1 MTQLAIANV
10 LESFGLVLIAALIG
24 GWLLASSDRLRW
36 TCAVLVLGMTP
47 LVLAGSV
54 VGDSQSSLPQ
64 LSAPLI
70 AAGLVGGVIA
80 LLAAAAVFVRFP
92 RAVMPVALAT
102 IAFRVPI
109 EIGGDSVKLLLPLYL
124 TIAGA
129 VVARAWSYWRGRAV
143 DSPRGPKLL
152 DVTIV
157 VYLGL
162 YAVQSLYAGDVSVAT
177 QNFCFF
183 YAPFVLLYGLAASQ
197 KWDAKLL
204 RVCAATLVSVALV
217 LVLAGFVESAR
228 GRYLITIGGSA
239 PSDFDPYFRVQSFFF
254 DPNIYGRFL
263 AIVMLVVT
271 ALMLYTEKTRRV
283 LGAAVLLAVLWA
295 GLVLSLSQSSFA
307 ALLSGLVVLA
317 ALRWK
322 TKPVLIFTGAV
333 LLAGAV
339 FAIAFPSV
347 TGVNLTNSKSAE
359 KSTSGRFDLVTGG
372 LTLWGQ
378 KPFFGHGSG
387 DFSNAYRENRLA
399 KRTVFGPASTT
410 KSHTAPLTVAAEQG
424 IVGLA
429 AFIALLVAGFGAVFR
444 RVGKEDGPRGRPGLV
459 ARVAVAAAFTAIFVH
474 TLAYAAFLE
483 DPLTWTLLGAAVS
496 LAAIPRNGAA
506 EFDDTDSDGSAV
518 EAEQT

>member
-1 MTQLAIANV
+1 MMPLAIAGA
-10 LESFGLVLIAALIG
+10 LESLGLVLIAALIA
-24 GWLLASSDRLRW
+24 GWLLASSERLRW
-36 TCAVLVLGMTP
+36 TSAVLVLGLTP

-54 VGDSQSSLPQ
+54 VGDEQSSLPS
-64 LSAPLI
+64 LSPLLI
-70 AAGLVGGVIA
+70 AAGLVAGAVA
-80 LLAAAAVFVRFP
+80 LAAAAALFVKYP
-92 RAVMPVALAT
+92 RAVMPIALGT
-102 IAFRVPI
+102 IALRVPI
-109 EIGGDSVKLLLPLYL
+109 DIGGDSVKLLLPLYL
-124 TIAGA
+124 TIGGA
-129 VVARAWSYWRGRAV
+129 VVARAWMHWRGRTL

-157 VYLGL
+157 IFLGL
-162 YAVQSLYAGDVSVAT
+162 YAIQSLYADDVSVAT

-204 RVCAATLVSVALV
+204 RTCAVTLVSVALV
-217 LVLAGFVESAR
+217 LVFAGFIEFTR
-228 GRYLITIGGSA
+228 GRYLISIGGSQ
-239 PSDFDPYFRVQSFFF
+239 PSDFDPYFRVQSLFF

-263 AIVMLVVT
+263 AIVMLVV
-271 ALMLYTEKTRRV
+271 AAVMLYTDKTKRV
-283 LGAAVLLAVLWA
+283 LGAALILAILWA

-307 ALLSGLVVLA
+307 ALLSGLIVLA

-322 TKPVLIFTGAV
+322 AKPVLILTGV
-333 LLAGAV
+333 VMLAGAV

-347 TGVNLTNSKSAE
+347 TGVELTSSKGAE

-387 DFSNAYRENRLA
+387 DFSESYRANKLA

-444 RVGKEDGPRGRPGLV
+444 RVGKEEDVSRKRPGLV
-459 ARVAVAAAFTAIFVH
+459 ARVAVAAGFTAIFVH
-474 TLAYAAFLE
+474 ALAYAAFLE
-483 DPLTWTLLGAAVS
+483 DPLMWVLLGAAVS
-496 LAAIPRNGAA
+496 LAAIPRNGAN
-506 EFDDTDSDGSAV
+506 EEET
-518 EAEQT
+518 ETP

>member
-1 MTQLAIANV
+1 MTLAIAHAV
-10 LESFGLVLIAALIG
+10 ESFGLVLIAALIG
-24 GWLLASSDRLRW
+24 GWLLASSERLRW
-36 TCAVLVLGMTP
+36 ISAVLALGLTP

-54 VGDSQSSLPQ
+54 VGDDQSSLPTI
-64 LSAPLI
+64 SAPLI
-70 AAGLVGGVIA
+70 GVGLVGGAIA
-80 LLAAAAVFVRFP
+80 LAVAAAIFVKYP

-129 VVARAWSYWRGRAV
+129 IVARAWLYWRGRAV
-143 DSPRGPKLL
+143 DAPRGPKLL

-157 VYLGL
+157 IFLGL
-162 YAVQSLYAGDVSVAT
+162 YAVQSLYASDVSVAT

-204 RVCAATLVSVALV
+204 RACAVTLVSVALV
-217 LVLAGFVESAR
+217 LVLAGFVEFVR
-228 GRYLITIGGSA
+228 GRYLITIGGSQ
-239 PSDFDPYFRVQSFFF
+239 PSDFDPYFRVQSLFF

-271 ALMLYTEKTRRV
+271 ALMLYTGKTKRV
-283 LGAAVLLAVLWA
+283 LGAALILALLWA

-307 ALLSGLVVLA
+307 ALLAGLIVLA

-322 TKPVLIFTGAV
+322 TKPVLITTGAV
-333 LLAGAV
+333 LLAGLI
-339 FAIAFPSV
+339 FALALPSV
-347 TGVNLTNSKSAE
+347 TGINLTNSKSAE
-359 KSTSGRFDLVTGG
+359 TSTSGRFDLVTGG

-387 DFSNAYRENRLA
+387 DFSNAYRANKLA
-399 KRTVFGPASTT
+399 KRTAYGPAVTT
-410 KSHTAPLTVAAEQG
+410 KSHTAPLTVASEQG

-429 AFIALLVAGFGAVFR
+429 AFVALLVAGFGAVFR
-444 RVGKEDGPRGRPGLV
+444 RVGKDDRRPGLV

-474 TLAYAAFLE
+474 SLAYAAFLE
-483 DPLTWTLLGAAVS
+483 DPLTWVMLGSAVS
-496 LAAIPRNGAA
+496 LAAIPRN
-506 EFDDTDSDGSAV
+506 ESS
-518 EAEQT
+518 

>member
-1 MTQLAIANV
+1 MTLIAIAHV
-10 LESFGLVLIAALIG
+10 LESVGLVLIAVLIA
-24 GWLLASSDRLRW
+24 GWLLGSSDRLRW
-36 TCAVLVLGMTP
+36 ISAVLVLGLTP

-54 VGDSQSSLPQ
+54 VGDEQSSLPQ

-70 AAGLVGGVIA
+70 GAGLVGGAIA
-80 LLAAAAVFVRFP
+80 LAVAAAFFVKFP

-124 TIAGA
+124 TIGGA
-129 VVARAWSYWRGRAV
+129 VVARAWLYWRGRAV
-143 DSPRGPKLL
+143 DAPRGPKLL
-152 DVTIV
+152 DLTIV
-157 VYLGL
+157 AFLGL

-204 RVCAATLVSVALV
+204 RTCAATLVIVALV
-217 LVLAGFVESAR
+217 LVFAGFIESVR
-228 GRYLITIGGSA
+228 QRYLITIGGSQG
-239 PSDFDPYFRVQSFFF
+239 SDFDPYFRVQSFFF

-271 ALMLYTEKTRRV
+271 ALMLYTEKMRRV
-283 LGAAVLLAVLWA
+283 LGAAVILAVLWA

-322 TKPVLIFTGAV
+322 AKPVLVFTGVV
-333 LLAGAV
+333 LLAGVV
-339 FAIAFPSV
+339 FAVAFPSV
-347 TGVNLTNSKSAE
+347 TGVELTNSKSAE
-359 KSTSGRFDLVTGG
+359 KTTSGRFDLVTGG

-387 DFSNAYRENRLA
+387 DFSESYRANKLA
-399 KRTVFGPASTT
+399 KRTVYGPASTT

-429 AFIALLVAGFGAVFR
+429 AFIAFLVAGFGAVFR
-444 RVGKEDGPRGRPGLV
+444 RVSKEDGPRGRPGLV

-474 TLAYAAFLE
+474 SLAYAALLE
-483 DPLTWTLLGAAVS
+483 DPLMWALLGAAVS
-496 LAAIPRNGAA
+496 LAAIPRNGATEEPA
-506 EFDDTDSDGSAV
+506 ETEPS
-518 EAEQT
+518 

>member
-1 MTQLAIANV
+1 MIQLATSHVI
-10 LESFGLVLIAALIG
+10 ESFGMIAVAAAIG
-24 GWLLASSDRLRW
+24 GWLLASSERLRW
-36 TCAVLVLGMTP
+36 ISALLVLVLSP

-54 VGDSQSSLPQ
+54 VGDKQSSLPT

-70 AAGLVGGVIA
+70 GAGAIAGLAA
-80 LLAAAAVFVRFP
+80 LLIVAALFVRFP
-92 RAVMPVALAT
+92 RAVMPAALAT
-102 IAFRVPI
+102 LAFRVPL
-109 EIGGDSVKLLLPLYL
+109 EIGGDSIKLLLPLYL

-129 VVARAWSYWRGRAV
+129 VVANAWSYWRGRSV
-143 DSPRGPKLL
+143 DDPRGPKLL

-157 VYLGL
+157 AYLGL
-162 YAVQSLYAGDVSVAT
+162 YALQSLYATDVSVAT

-183 YAPFVLLYGLAASQ
+183 YAPFVLLYGLAARQ

-204 RVCAATLVSVALV
+204 RSCAVTLVTVALV
-217 LVLAGFVESAR
+217 LVLVGFVEFSR
-228 GRYLITIGGSA
+228 QRYLITIGGSQ
-239 PSDFDPYFRVQSFFF
+239 PSDFDPYFRVQSLFF

-263 AIVMLVVT
+263 AIVMIVVT
-271 ALMLYTEKTRRV
+271 AVMLYTGKTQRV
-283 LGAAVLLAVLWA
+283 LGAAVILAVLWA

-307 ALLSGLVVLA
+307 ALLSGLIVLA

-322 TKPVLIFTGAV
+322 VKPVLMATGAV
-333 LLAGAV
+333 FLLGLVIAV
-339 FAIAFPSV
+339 ALPSV
-347 TGVNLTNSKSAE
+347 SGIDLKNSSSAE
-359 KSTSGRFDLVTGG
+359 TTTSGRFDLVTGG

-387 DFSNAYRENRLA
+387 DFSNAYRAKKLA
-399 KRTVFGPASTT
+399 KRTTYGPAVTT

-429 AFIALLVAGFGAVFR
+429 AFVALLIAGFGAVFR
-444 RVGKEDGPRGRPGLV
+444 RVGNEDGPRARPGLV

-483 DPLTWTLLGAAVS
+483 DPLTWAMLGTAVS

-506 EFDDTDSDGSAV
+506 DPAAEP
-518 EAEQT
+518 EAEAA